1 MKFSMK
7 IAAFAFVLLSGSLFA
22 QRDLSCDQYK
32 AKMDSLK
39 AVEMNLS
46 SNVDQLNKDVANVQK
61 QLDGIQSY
69 EDCMDDLYKM
79 LGANK
84 SDVSIFAMKVN
95 DLKGKIERREA
106 PYSAREAELKE
117 LQSNKLSALPEFY
130 NTLHVYLPDLM
141 AKWKKDLDVVV
152 VPDTKQYTVVKGD
165 CLWCIASKSE
175 YYGKGAA
182 WPAIWRANQDV
193 IGNNPDLI
201 YPNQVYTIPSLTAD
215 EINTVSKMGRNYKP
229 AP

>member
-7 IAAFAFVLLSGSLFA
+7 IAAFALVVLSGTLFA

-39 AVEMNLS
+39 AVELNLS
-46 SNVDQLNKDVANVQK
+46 SQVDQLNKDVTNLQK

-69 EDCMDDLYKM
+69 EDCMDDLYKS
-79 LGANK
+79 LDGNA
-84 SDVSIFAMKVN
+84 SDVSVFAMKVN
-95 DLKGKIERREA
+95 ELKGKIERREE

-117 LQSNKLSALPEFY
+117 LQKNKFSALPEFY

-141 AKWKKDLDVVV
+141 AKWKKDLDVIV

-165 CLWCIASKSE
+165 CLWCIASRDE

-182 WPAIWRANQDV
+182 WPAIWRANQEV

-201 YPNQVYTIPSLTAD
+201 FPNQVYTIPSLTAD
-215 EINTVSKMGRNYKP
+215 EINQVSKMGRNYKP